1 MYTVSMKIERETNI
15 LTNEV
20 SMNTEIKKLFTVI
33 AESYETFFENSF
45 FNEPDILKHK
55 EERVKEFADSLYIDM
70 KMKYIRIATRWTPNG
85 GSGHTWGYIEKSTG
99 EFCINATPSAK
110 FKKSRGNIF
119 KPETWGKVR
128 WTGPTYLN

>member
-1 MYTVSMKIERETNI
+1 MI
-15 LTNEV
+15 
-20 SMNTEIKKLFTVI
+20 TEIEKLFNVI

-55 EERVKEFADSLYIDM
+55 DERVAEFRKSLYVDN
-70 KMKYIRIATRWTPNG
+70 KMKYIRIAAGWTAHAGN
-85 GSGHTWGYIEKSTG
+85 GHTWGYIEKSTG

-110 FKKSRGNIF
+110 FKKSRGNLF
-119 KPETWGKVR
+119 KPETWETVR